1 MGYEEQ
7 KNGIGKG
14 VPQRR
19 RAEGGS
25 RGRLR
30 LPFPLLE
37 TTLTLITVFAAILVV
52 ANFGTIT
59 AAIAIF
65 IANMLTSMIF
75 PVICILILV
84 CLFFYWRNRRW
95 RRRW

>member
-1 MGYEEQ
+1 MGYDEQ
-7 KNGIGKG
+7 KERKEKG
-14 VPQRR
+14 LPPRR
-19 RAEGGS
+19 QAGGG
-25 RGRLR
+25 RGQFR

-37 TTLTLITVFAAILVV
+37 TVLTIITAVAAIW
-52 ANFGTIT
+52 
-59 AAIAIF
+59 AIAIF
-65 IANMLTSMIF
+65 IANMLTSMLL

>member
-1 MGYEEQ
+1 MGYDEQ
-7 KNGIGKG
+7 KERKEKG
-14 VPQRR
+14 LPPRR
-19 RAEGGS
+19 QAGGG
-25 RGRLR
+25 RGQFR

-37 TTLTLITVFAAILVV
+37 TVLTIITAVAAIWAI

-59 AAIAIF
+59 ASIAIF
-65 IANMLTSMIF
+65 IANMLTSMLL